1 MVAHHGD
8 GRPTAPDA
16 HGSIGSVLP
25 GLLREAGTARGV
37 WNTSSVG
44 TSRDQDERTH
54 DRNQP
59 VTGRS

>member
-1 MVAHHGD
+1 MVIHHGE

-16 HGSIGSVLP
+16 RGSIGSVLP

-44 TSRDQDERTH
+44 TSRDQETDT
-54 DRNQP
+54 
-59 VTGRS
+59 